1 MTSQR
6 FHRLY
11 VVVDRNET
19 SVSLE
24 RLIGI
29 DTIKTHDSFYDS
41 VSRYFF
47 EHVATVMWS
56 KLRSVE
62 THVLTDML
70 E

>member
-6 FHRLY
+6 FHCLY

-41 VSRYFF
+41 V
-47 EHVATVMWS
+47 ATVMWS

-62 THVLTDML
+62 THVITDML